1 MMGRIK
7 STNGFLHR
15 IIVWPN
21 TYFRVAVIDLYKIYL
36 YITIPRRRKM
46 MLADAG
52 KFLRVLYLRIVSEG
66 VLKESAGLSYITMLG
81 FIPFVTFL
89 MLLAPDLP
97 FLNLGEKF
105 KDVIARNFISG
116 SANAIIKIV
125 DELILRRVGFNIFNF
140 TVLIITSYSLFRA
153 IRNTFDRIL
162 SMQIKE
168 SQDFLT
174 QFIKFFGTILFGLL
188 IMILLFSSSSLP
200 LVGKVLKF
208 PLLSWMLLAVPFV
221 LQFFGLTFMY
231 MLLPSVRVR
240 RSSLIRGA
248 FWTTVI
254 WVAAKAVFDF
264 YILNLTNMQA
274 VYGVIAALPIFL
286 MWIYINWVIIL
297 GGIVLISVINSSGRE
312 EYVRRLP
319 QKAVRITMEMFS
331 DDKLNQRLEGV
342 LDKKE
347 MKKMFDAMDEEEEG
361 T

>member
-1 MMGRIK
+1 MGQVK
-7 STNGFLHR
+7 STKGFLHK
-15 IIVWPN
+15 ILMWPN
-21 TYFRVAVIDLYKIYL
+21 TYFRIAMIDLYRLYL

-46 MLADAG
+46 IIADAG

-66 VLKESAGLSYITMLG
+66 VIKESAGLSYITLLG

-97 FLNLGEKF
+97 FLNLGDKF
-105 KDVIARNFISG
+105 KDIVAKNFIPG
-116 SANAIIKIV
+116 SANAIINFV

-140 TVLIITSYSLFRA
+140 TVLIITSYSLFRS

-168 SQDFLT
+168 PQDIIS
-174 QFIKFFGTILFGLL
+174 QFIKFFGTVLFGLL
-188 IMILLFSSSSLP
+188 IMVLLFSSSSLP

-208 PLLSWMLLAVPFV
+208 PLLRWLLLIVPFI
-221 LQFFGLTFMY
+221 LQFMGLTFMY

-248 FWTTVI
+248 FWTTLI
-254 WVAAKAVFDF
+254 WVAAKAAFDF

-274 VYGVIAALPIFL
+274 VYGVISALPIFL
-286 MWIYINWVIIL
+286 MWIYINWVIVL

-312 EYVRRLP
+312 EYVRQLP
-319 QKAVRITMEMFS
+319 QKAVRITMELFS
-331 DDKLNQRLEGV
+331 DQKLNERLEGV
-342 LDKKE
+342 MSKKE
-347 MKKMFDAMDEEEEG
+347 LKRIFDAIEEEG
-361 T
+361 DK